1 MHRTS
6 SLPRFSLGR
15 IEFNIAATHFV
26 GPIDVHT
33 GQYITLA
40 RTLTGI
46 GRGILW

>member
-26 GPIDVHT
+26 GPIDIHT